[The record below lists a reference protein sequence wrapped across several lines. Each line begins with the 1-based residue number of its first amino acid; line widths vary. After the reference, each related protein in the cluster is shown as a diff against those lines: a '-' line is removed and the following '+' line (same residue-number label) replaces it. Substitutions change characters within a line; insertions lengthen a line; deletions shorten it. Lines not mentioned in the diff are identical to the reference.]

1 MKEEVNGIW
10 KNDSNK
16 VILSSER
23 LQFEI
28 DKNKLLA
35 FEDSTFMLIVKKNNQ
50 DNVSTIFKCPSL
62 DIVSFIKQDDV
73 WKIRYSFSGKERVD
87 KIDAFGTFVQAQ
99 IRATSQAMSKWMQ
112 FIWGVKEQCESTNRY
127 EIWHESISVVNG
139 NIMVENTTDQPI
151 PEILQLLAKLSGS
164 VTNNKAFLT
173 SLYYFILA
181 PFSFEIR
188 AKGQKFPY
196 RISCGRTHGGKT
208 AIDSFFVLRGF
219 NQDIYE
225 RKETQN
231 TIKTIFTLGLKVE
244 ESRLPFMVDDI
255 KNEWLLTH
263 AEALKGAT
271 DGIKFMVRGT
281 KSQDR
286 NVYRMLGMPAFTM
299 NAEPDIPLALSDRVI
314 LSHYTEE
321 HERNQ
326 DKSNFEQLVN
336 SLKPGFLLN
345 IEKEILGGKSPE
357 EILKNVHYS
366 ARRDTEINEKLI
378 RYGEKLISD
387 LFLKY
392 GLNPLSS
399 GIEME
404 SSEESMLEKF
414 YTFVFTRLRSA
425 YAGVDLKFCVND
437 KGKGDKEIYIS
448 SEGFNEFNKA
458 FGYHMTMT
466 DFINELNHPDVKV
479 KTVHNKCLGKKARCI
494 VMPYSLGDPQYTADS
509 PKSGKDGGEQPILNQ
524 EKATHNE
531 KGELRKNP
539 LDSIWMGY

>member
-448 SEGFNEFNKA
+448 SEGFNEFNKS
-458 FGYHMTMT
+458 FSYHMTMT
-466 DFINELNHPDVKV
+466 DFINELRHPEVKV